1 MLLSKEEL
9 EKASVLHPQIAE
21 FLANNPPPLPPPD
34 ANIHITLRKA
44 LRAGAEATL
53 ARLGPA
59 PAWLSESYHDIP
71 MRDGYMSSIKVQKPS
86 NGPAGPLVVL
96 CFGGGFIAGDSD
108 QQSQKARALAKLF
121 GATVVNINSRLAP
134 EHKFPQSQYDA
145 IDSVKWIA
153 ENASRD
159 LLAAD
164 PSKGFI
170 MGGISAGAILTRS
183 HCLASSRKTSSLTH

>member
-1 MLLSKEEL
+1 
-9 EKASVLHPQIAE
+9 
-21 FLANNPPPLPPPD
+21 
-34 ANIHITLRKA
+34 
-44 LRAGAEATL
+44 
-53 ARLGPA
+53 
-59 PAWLSESYHDIP
+59 